1 MPARVVV
8 LGRGIERTF
17 VANPLSN
24 AVDRDGPV
32 TVVDP
37 RYALVRTAL
46 RLITIRTPPQK
57 HTRFDDVE
65 AAIYLYLCWENRRTA
80 RLGASRGGAWT
91 RVLATRRS
99 SGGTALA
106 GVRRCAA
113 WSIPPRRADSRR

>member
-46 RLITIRTPPQK
+46 RLITIRTPPK
-57 HTRFDDVE
+57 STPVSMMSKPPSIFT
-65 AAIYLYLCWENRRTA
+65 Y
-80 RLGASRGGAWT
+80 
-91 RVLATRRS
+91 
-99 SGGTALA
+99 A
-106 GVRRCAA
+106 GK
-113 WSIPPRRADSRR
+113 IGEPPG